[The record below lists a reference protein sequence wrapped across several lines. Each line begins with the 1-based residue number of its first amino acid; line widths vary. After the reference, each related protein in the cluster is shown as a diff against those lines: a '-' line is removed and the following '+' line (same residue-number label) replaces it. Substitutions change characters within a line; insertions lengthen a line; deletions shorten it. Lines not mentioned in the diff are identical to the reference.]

1 MELNKTRWLEEDRC
15 VLIEYLKSFGQPEKT
30 EWSKRILNS
39 KMDVLA
45 IPTKKLHHIAQS
57 ITKGNYQS
65 FLDLNI
71 FDNYE
76 SVALYGMILCH
87 IKDFELMKSYLT
99 IYLDVMENWAHVD
112 LLSLPITKDNQE
124 DFIKLSYNYL
134 KDIRPFVRRL
144 SLMILFQMRKNHS
157 VLPIV
162 FEHVISLKDEDEY
175 YVIMMAGWLL
185 SECVIL
191 YKDETLNFLRSYDH
205 LNKKIVNKCIQKCRE
220 SRRFTLEEKEDLLQ
234 YKMK

>member
-1 MELNKTRWLEEDRC
+1 MELTKVLWCEEDIATF
-15 VLIEYLKSFGQPEKT
+15 LDHLKQISQPEKT

-45 IPTKKLHHIAQS
+45 IPTKTLHHIATS
-57 ITKGNYQS
+57 ISKGNYQS
-65 FLDLNI
+65 FLDLKI

-76 SVALYGMILCH
+76 SVALYGMLLCH

-124 DFIKLSYNYL
+124 DFIKLSYSYL
-134 KDIRPFVRRL
+134 KDVRPFVRRL

-162 FEHVISLKDEDEY
+162 FEHITSLKDEDEY

-185 SECVIL
+185 SECVIV
-191 YKDETLNFLRSYDH
+191 YRDETLNFLSSH
-205 LNKKIVNKCIQKCRE
+205 NLNKKIVNKCIQKCRE
-220 SRRFTLEEKEDLLQ
+220 SRRFSIEEKEDLLK
-234 YKMK
+234 YKRK